1 MAGTPELRQAIVDW
15 LTRRYKLPPG
25 ALDPDQHVL
34 TLAGTKEGLYLF
46 SSLAVPRE
54 KAGQQPVVLVPNPYY
69 LVYNG
74 AATMAGAEAV
84 FLDATRDN
92 GFMPDLD
99 AIPARDPGAHARCSI
114 CARRRTRRA
123 PSPASTT

>member
-1 MAGTPELRQAIVDW
+1 PPMVGTPELRQAIVDW
-15 LTRRYKLPPG
+15 IGRRYRLPPG
-25 ALDPDQHVL
+25 ALDLDKHIA

-46 SSLAVPRE
+46 SSLAVPDK
-54 KAGQQPVVLVPNPYY
+54 KAGRKPIVLVPNPYY

-84 FLDATRDN
+84 FLDATAGN

-99 AIPARDPGAHARCSI
+99 QIPKATLERTALFYLCS
-114 CARRRTRRA
+114 
-123 PSPASTT
+123 PSNPQGT